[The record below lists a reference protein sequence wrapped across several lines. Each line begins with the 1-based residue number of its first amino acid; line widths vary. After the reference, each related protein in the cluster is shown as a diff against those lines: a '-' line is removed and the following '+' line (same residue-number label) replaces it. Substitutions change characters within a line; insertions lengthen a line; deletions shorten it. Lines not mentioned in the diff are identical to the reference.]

1 MAEPWRPSIEDI
13 SQAFVDLADEVGESG
28 TPPVEPGVD
37 QTIRHL
43 LDDLREFVPGL
54 DPAPDAD
61 AASAMTRA
69 SGIALERGDLRQAL
83 SRALRGLSF
92 APHDPNLH
100 YTLSSAAFEAGS
112 VELAVRLLCH
122 TLWIHP
128 GHQAAKADLKALSA
142 FLEGSDEGEQA
153 A

>member
-13 SQAFVDLADEVGESG
+13 SQAFVDLADEVGEAPSSSI
-28 TPPVEPGVD
+28 EPGVD

-61 AASAMTRA
+61 AATAMTRA
-69 SGIALERGDLRQAL
+69 TGIALERGDLRQAM

-100 YTLSSAAFEAGS
+100 YALSSAAFEAGS

-142 FLEGSDEGEQA
+142 FLEGAEGEQA